1 MEYVIGCLL
10 CILGFIFGI
19 IFSWLYVKFSIIGL
33 LVGLLVGCLLGI
45 IISWIFVKVIFGNGH
60 FDINE
65 TDVNKDVYKL
75 TIDDFNKLHLR
86 KYLLVRI
93 TRK

>member
-45 IISWIFVKVIFGNGH
+45 IISWIFVKARFKNGD
-60 FDINE
+60 FQVNE
-65 TDVNKDVYKL
+65 TDADKDVYKL
-75 TIDDFNKLHLR
+75 IINDFDKLHKR
-86 KYLLVRI
+86 RYLLVRI

>member
-1 MEYVIGCLL
+1 MEYVISCLL

-19 IFSWLYVKFSIIGL
+19 IFSWLYVKFSI
-33 LVGLLVGCLLGI
+33 VGLLIGCIVGFIL
-45 IISWIFVKVIFGNGH
+45 SWIFVKYRFKNGE
-60 FDINE
+60 FQVNE
-65 TDVNKDVYKL
+65 TDADKDVYKL
-75 TIDDFNKLHLR
+75 TIDDFNKLHQR

>member
-19 IFSWLYVKFSIIGL
+19 IFSWLYVKFSI
-33 LVGLLVGCLLGI
+33 VGLLIGCILGI
-45 IISWIFVKVIFGNGH
+45 IISWIFVKVRFGNGR

-65 TDVNKDVYKL
+65 TDANKDVYKL

>member
-45 IISWIFVKVIFGNGH
+45 IISWIFVKVRFGNGD
-60 FDINE
+60 FQVNE
-65 TDVNKDVYKL
+65 TDADKDIYKL
-75 TIDDFNKLHLR
+75 IINDFDKLHKR
-86 KYLLVRI
+86 RYLLVRI

>member
-1 MEYVIGCLL
+1 MEYIISCLL

-19 IFSWLYVKFSIIGL
+19 IFSWLYVKFSI
-33 LVGLLVGCLLGI
+33 VGLLIGCILGI
-45 IISWIFVKVIFGNGH
+45 ILSWIFVKVRFKNGE
-60 FDINE
+60 FQVNE
-65 TDVNKDVYKL
+65 TDADKDVYKL
-75 TIDDFNKLHLR
+75 TIDDFNKLHQR

>member
-1 MEYVIGCLL
+1 MEYVISCLL
-10 CILGFIFGI
+10 CILGCI
-19 IFSWLYVKFSIIGL
+19 
-33 LVGLLVGCLLGI
+33 LGI
-45 IISWIFVKVIFGNGH
+45 IISWIFVKVRFGNGR

-65 TDVNKDVYKL
+65 TDANKDVYKL
-75 TIDDFNKLHLR
+75 TIDDFNKLHQR

>member
-1 MEYVIGCLL
+1 MEYVISCLL

-19 IFSWLYVKFSIIGL
+19 IFSWLYVKFSI
-33 LVGLLVGCLLGI
+33 VGLLIGCILGI
-45 IISWIFVKVIFGNGH
+45 IISWIFVKVRFGNGQ

-65 TDVNKDVYKL
+65 TDADKDVYKL
-75 TIDDFNKLHLR
+75 IINDFDKLHKR
-86 KYLLVRI
+86 RYLIVRI

>member
-1 MEYVIGCLL
+1 MEYIISCLL

-19 IFSWLYVKFSIIGL
+19 IFSWLYVKFSI
-33 LVGLLVGCLLGI
+33 VGLLIGCILGI
-45 IISWIFVKVIFGNGH
+45 ILSWIFVKFRFKNGE
-60 FDINE
+60 FQVNE
-65 TDVNKDVYKL
+65 TDADKDVYKL
-75 TIDDFNKLHLR
+75 TIDDFNKLHQR

>member
-1 MEYVIGCLL
+1 MEYVISCLL

-19 IFSWLYVKFSIIGL
+19 IFSWLYIKFSI
-33 LVGLLVGCLLGI
+33 VGLSIGCILGI
-45 IISWIFVKVIFGNGH
+45 IISWIFVKVRFGNGR

-65 TDVNKDVYKL
+65 TDANKDVYKL
-75 TIDDFNKLHLR
+75 TIDDFNKLHQR

>member
-1 MEYVIGCLL
+1 MEYVIGCLI

-19 IFSWLYVKFSIIGL
+19 IFSWLYVKFSI
-33 LVGLLVGCLLGI
+33 VGLSIGCILGI
-45 IISWIFVKVIFGNGH
+45 IISWIFVKVRFGNGR

>member
-45 IISWIFVKVIFGNGH
+45 IISWIFVKFRFKNGD
-60 FDINE
+60 FQVNE
-65 TDVNKDVYKL
+65 TNADKDVYKL
-75 TIDDFNKLHLR
+75 IINDFDKLHKR
-86 KYLLVRI
+86 RYLLVRI